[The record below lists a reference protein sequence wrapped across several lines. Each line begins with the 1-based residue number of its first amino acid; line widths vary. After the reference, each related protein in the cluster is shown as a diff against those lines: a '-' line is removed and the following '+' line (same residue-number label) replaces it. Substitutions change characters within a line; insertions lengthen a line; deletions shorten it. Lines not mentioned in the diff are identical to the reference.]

1 MRENKTELIEFNKNG
16 YFKKKNFFSKKI
28 IKNLKD
34 EIINLKDVNVFFDKK
49 NQLRRIEKL
58 YDKSSSLR
66 EINAKI
72 LKYISQLFKKDFV
85 IFKDKLNSK
94 PKGGDGFEPHY
105 DGIFKFK
112 KKNNSQHNGWYKYSN
127 FFINVLIAIDKCN
140 KKNGSLEI
148 SKANFLDFD
157 QVLENTRKDGTPKL
171 KAKYASTLKFQLI
184 NFEPGDVLF
193 FSNLCPH
200 RSKKMCQIQIEKFY
214 ITLMQ
219 REKIKEFT

>member
-16 YFKKKNFFSKKI
+16 YFKKNNFFSKKI
-28 IKNLKD
+28 IKNLKE

-140 KKNGSLEI
+140 KK
-148 SKANFLDFD
+148 
-157 QVLENTRKDGTPKL
+157 
-171 KAKYASTLKFQLI
+171 
-184 NFEPGDVLF
+184 
-193 FSNLCPH
+193 
-200 RSKKMCQIQIEKFY
+200 
-214 ITLMQ
+214 
-219 REKIKEFT
+219 

>member
-112 KKNNSQHNGWYKYSN
+112 KPRPPSSMTSVNLARMPYNLSRSMRGAFQ
-127 FFINVLIAIDKCN
+127 
-140 KKNGSLEI
+140 
-148 SKANFLDFD
+148 FL
-157 QVLENTRKDGTPKL
+157 
-171 KAKYASTLKFQLI
+171 
-184 NFEPGDVLF
+184 GDF
-193 FSNLCPH
+193 FSESVHNFVLL
-200 RSKKMCQIQIEKFY
+200 Y
-214 ITLMQ
+214 IKL
-219 REKIKEFT
+219 R